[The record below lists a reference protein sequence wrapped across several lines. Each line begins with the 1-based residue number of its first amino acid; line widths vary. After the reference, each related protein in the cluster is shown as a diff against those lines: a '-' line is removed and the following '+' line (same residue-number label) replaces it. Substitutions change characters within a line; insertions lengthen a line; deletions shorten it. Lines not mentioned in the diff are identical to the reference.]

1 MAGRGW
7 PKEGEMAN
15 VCIYRRRRWSPWRR
29 TGAAPVKKRSLR
41 APWGRDVKAV
51 YMVGLSS

>member
-15 VCIYRRRRWSPWRR
+15 ACICRRRRWSPWRR